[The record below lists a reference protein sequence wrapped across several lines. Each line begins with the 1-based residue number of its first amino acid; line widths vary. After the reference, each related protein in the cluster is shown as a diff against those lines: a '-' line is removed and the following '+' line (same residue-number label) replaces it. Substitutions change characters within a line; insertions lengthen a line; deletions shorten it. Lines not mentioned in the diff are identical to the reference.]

1 MEFKTEIVQHG
12 VLTPREIE
20 ILQCVCDA
28 KTDKQIARMLAI
40 SIRTVSHHIDHIHE
54 KLGISQKILNKRVA
68 LLRVALAQG
77 LVRVLCLVLSVS
89 ASVQV
94 DSQFPAARVRCA
106 RPSVSR
112 RFD

>member
-20 ILQCVCDA
+20 VLQCVCDA
-28 KTDKQIARMLAI
+28 KTDKQIARILTI
-40 SIRTVSHHIDHIHE
+40 SIKTVGNHIDHIHE
-54 KLGISQKILNKRVA
+54 KLGISQKVMNKRVA

-89 ASVQV
+89 ASVQM
-94 DSQFPAARVRCA
+94 DNQSMAARVRCA